1 MRFEVAGIV
10 GKTRRLGIAVV
21 LVVGLAAQVGVAR
34 AEEGSVGSAAI
45 SPAND
50 AIAFTYCQ
58 HSAGCSLAE
67 YDLASGEARILEKP
81 DSESW
86 FRPVYSPS
94 GDRIAFSRSLKG
106 AWSTEIAMIARDGS
120 VTSLT
125 DRRGFTE
132 ASSFSPDGQTLLFVR
147 GIDTPATGSRR
158 RNPVSANDVYVVD
171 LKSRTEQRL
180 TNYSFYQMSKPHYL
194 TDYVILFYGFG
205 PRIPEK
211 YSKSPEDFI
220 NYQKRTSKSLF
231 YLVDTKTPPPEP
243 QPATEFGEDVFSPSV
258 AVDRRSIIFLKIT
271 NEMDGIKGTFNYDVF
286 VMKDGVSRRLTKM
299 HSRLSNPSI
308 SPDGSWVVFLSS
320 AHGDKKTELWRMEIG
335 DSNPLPSRIPI
346 QRNMNIKRG
355 FGR

>member
-147 GIDTPATGSRR
+147 KRCIRR
-158 RNPVSANDVYVVD
+158 RSQ
-171 LKSRTEQRL
+171 KSHGAASNKL
-180 TNYSFYQMSKPHYL
+180 L
-194 TDYVILFYGFG
+194 I
-205 PRIPEK
+205 
-211 YSKSPEDFI
+211 
-220 NYQKRTSKSLF
+220 
-231 YLVDTKTPPPEP
+231 
-243 QPATEFGEDVFSPSV
+243 
-258 AVDRRSIIFLKIT
+258 
-271 NEMDGIKGTFNYDVF
+271 
-286 VMKDGVSRRLTKM
+286 
-299 HSRLSNPSI
+299 LSNVQTP
-308 SPDGSWVVFLSS
+308 LSYRLRNII
-320 AHGDKKTELWRMEIG
+320 LWFWAA
-335 DSNPLPSRIPI
+335 NPRKIL
-346 QRNMNIKRG
+346 
-355 FGR
+355 